1 MCSGISHIRH
11 FNWVGQRKNIVLTT
25 EIIWIKTRNLFH
37 CSVNLIGSGA
47 LLDWIF
53 KALKTNIE
61 EMLIAKACP
70 IMWLRLS

>member
-1 MCSGISHIRH
+1 M
-11 FNWVGQRKNIVLTT
+11 GQRKKIVLTT
-25 EIIWIKTRNLFH
+25 EIKWIKTRNLFH

-47 LLDWIF
+47 LLDWIS
-53 KALKTNIE
+53 KAFKTNIE